1 MKNFWDGLSSMQKTL
16 FVIILI
22 VFIYIIWNQFKGS
35 ITAFG
40 NRMQAGGEIAQLSN
54 QGINPSYTSQQY
66 SNLADDLFD
75 AMDGFGTNTN
85 VIYNTFKLLK
95 NDADFIK
102 LDTAFGVR
110 EASDNLFGLMEQED
124 LTGWI
129 KDDLSSTEIT
139 KLNKQLANQGISKS
153 F

>member
-1 MKNFWDGLSSMQKTL
+1 MKNFWAGLSSMQKTV

-22 VFIYIIWNQFKGS
+22 VFIYIIWNRFKGS

-66 SNLADDLFD
+66 SKMADDLFD

-129 KDDLSSTEIT
+129 KDDLSTSEIA